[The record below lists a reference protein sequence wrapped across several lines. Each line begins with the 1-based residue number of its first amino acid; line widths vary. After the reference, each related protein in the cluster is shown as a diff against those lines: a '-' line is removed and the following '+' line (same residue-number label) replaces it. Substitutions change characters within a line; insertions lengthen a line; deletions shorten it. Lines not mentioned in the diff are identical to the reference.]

1 MFRVAQVSIDWIELS
16 SIQQASAFSTQSRNY
31 KPRVLKEKA
40 QGTLDWMKCIRVR
53 KGARRKLGKPRW
65 NKVRSTLVFSDVDS
79 VDH

>member
-40 QGTLDWMKCIRVR
+40 QGTLDWMKCI
-53 KGARRKLGKPRW
+53 
-65 NKVRSTLVFSDVDS
+65 
-79 VDH
+79 